1 MPKPTTIADYKKF
14 DFEVPVESIH
24 PLDQIEFHKQSSEML
39 YSTMTTK
46 AMSAQKLQKH
56 HNQFERSY

>member
-1 MPKPTTIADYKKF
+1 MTILQPTIKTPKTTTNYKKV

-24 PLDQIEFHKQSSEML
+24 PLDQIEFHKQSLEML

-46 AMSAQKLQKH
+46 AVSA
-56 HNQFERSY
+56 